1 MVDLTTLEGADTA
14 GKVRAL
20 GAKAVRPD
28 PTDRTAPAA
37 AAVCVYPDMVAV
49 AKEAVAGSAV
59 KVASVATAFPAGRAA
74 LGVKLADV
82 RDAVAAGADEIDMV
96 IDRGAFLAGNYLKVY
111 EEIVAVKETC
121 GTSARLKVI
130 FETGELSTYDNIR
143 RASWL
148 GMIAGADFIK
158 TSTGKVAVNATPANT
173 LLMLEAVRD
182 FRAQTGVQVGVKP
195 RRDSYDQGRG
205 EVPGPGQRDRGR
217 GLAGQPLV
225 PLRRVLAPERP
236 ADAAPEADHGPLLR
250 PRLRDGGLIIMASV
264 FDYAPAPESRAVVD
278 IAPSYGLFI
287 DGEFVEAAD
296 GRVFKTVSPS
306 TEEVLSEVAQAG
318 EADVERAVRA
328 ARKAFE
334 KWSAL
339 PGSER
344 AKYLFRIARIIQER
358 SRELAVLET
367 LDNGKPIKE
376 TRDTDLPLVAAHFFY
391 YAGWADKLGH
401 AGFGANPK
409 PLGVAGQIIPWNFPL
424 LMLAWKIAPAL
435 ATGNTVVLKPAETT
449 PLSALFFA
457 DICRQAGLPKGVVN
471 ILPGYGDTGAALVA
485 HPDVNKVAFTGSTA
499 VGKEIAR
506 TVAGTRK
513 KVTLELGGKGAN
525 IVFDDAPIDQA
536 VEGIVTGI
544 FFNQG
549 QVCCAGS
556 RLLVQESIQDQ
567 LLDSL
572 KRRLSTLRLGDPLD
586 KNTDIGAINSAEQLA
601 RITSLV
607 AAGEAEGAERWS
619 PACELPSSGYWFAPT
634 LFTNVTQAHTIARD
648 EIFGPVL
655 SVLTFRTPDEAVA
668 KANNTQYG
676 LSAGIWTEKGS
687 RILAVA
693 NKLRAG
699 VVWSNTFNKFD
710 PTSPFGGYKESGF
723 GREGGR
729 HGLEAYLDV

>member
-1 MVDLTTLEGADTA
+1 M
-14 GKVRAL
+14 
-20 GAKAVRPD
+20 
-28 PTDRTAPAA
+28 
-37 AAVCVYPDMVAV
+37 
-49 AKEAVAGSAV
+49 
-59 KVASVATAFPAGRAA
+59 AF
-74 LGVKLADV
+74 
-82 RDAVAAGADEIDMV
+82 E
-96 IDRGAFLAGNYLKVY
+96 
-111 EEIVAVKETC
+111 
-121 GTSARLKVI
+121 
-130 FETGELSTYDNIR
+130 
-143 RASWL
+143 
-148 GMIAGADFIK
+148 
-158 TSTGKVAVNATPANT
+158 
-173 LLMLEAVRD
+173 
-182 FRAQTGVQVGVKP
+182 
-195 RRDSYDQGRG
+195 
-205 EVPGPGQRDRGR
+205 
-217 GLAGQPLV
+217 
-225 PLRRVLAPERP
+225 
-236 ADAAPEADHGPLLR
+236 
-250 PRLRDGGLIIMASV
+250 
-264 FDYAPAPESRAVVD
+264 YAPAPESRAVVD

-287 DGEFVEAAD
+287 DGEFTEAAD
-296 GRVFKTVSPS
+296 GKVFKTVSPS

-318 EADVERAVRA
+318 EADVDRAVRA
-328 ARKAFE
+328 ARKAFAT
-334 KWSAL
+334 WSAL

-376 TRDTDLPLVAAHFFY
+376 TRDADLPLVAAHFFY
-391 YAGWADKLGH
+391 YAGWADKLDH
-401 AGFGANPK
+401 AGFGRRTTNGHSGATRVPRR
-409 PLGVAGQIIPWNFPL
+409 GRTGSSRGNFPL
-424 LMLAWKIAPAL
+424 LMLGVEDRPRRWRR
-435 ATGNTVVLKPAETT
+435 ATQSSSSPAETT

-457 DICRQAGLPKGVVN
+457 DVCRQAGLPRGVVN
-471 ILPGYGDTGAALVA
+471 ILPGYGDAGAALVA

-506 TVAGTRK
+506 TVAGTSK
-513 KVTLELGGKGAN
+513 KLTLELGGKGAN

-556 RLLVQESIQDQ
+556 RLLVQESVHDE
-567 LLDSL
+567 LLDAL
-572 KRRLSTLRLGDPLD
+572 KRRLGTLRLGDPLD

-601 RITSLV
+601 RITAL
-607 AAGEAEGAERWS
+607 ADRGEAEGAERWS
-619 PACELPSSGYWFAPT
+619 PACELPTSGYWFAPT

-693 NKLRAG
+693 GKLRAG
-699 VVWSNTFNKFD
+699 VIWSNTFNKFD